1 MSELSYHVRKML
13 ALLELGKTFED
24 CRKILKLNQEEF
36 AGVQKEC
43 CKLQAKKWKA
53 KSKEEIYSEYV
64 VEQKKCLA
72 ALNKLIERMPNDGSA
87 KGDASLLNAIKVK
100 SDIEDKIIEK
110 GQELGILEKFG
121 KKSDAVRQETR
132 DEMRTSKMRDEDLR
146 DSVTNEEVV
155 LERIMQ
161 TFQNQSLSEVDSP
174 PIYRTVSKPIDIG
187 RPELE
192 KHHKAKISRVHAG
205 RPGFLRYKPDRE
217 DGNG

>member
-1 MSELSYHVRKML
+1 MLELSYHVRKML

-24 CRKILKLNQEEF
+24 CRKILKLDQDEF

-43 CKLQAKKWKA
+43 CKLQAKKWKE
-53 KSKEEIYSEYV
+53 KSKEEIYAEYV

-72 ALNKLIERMPNDGSA
+72 SLNKLIERMPNDGTS

-121 KKSDAVRQETR
+121 KKNEVVRQETR
-132 DEMRTSKMRDEDLR
+132 DELRTNKLRDEDLR
-146 DSVTNEEVV
+146 DSVANEEVV

-161 TFQNQSLSEVDSP
+161 KFQNQSLSDASSP
-174 PIYRTVSKPIDIG
+174 PIYRTVPKAIDLE

-205 RPGFLRYKPDRE
+205 RPGFLRYKSDPG
-217 DGNG
+217 DGNV